1 MDSIKK
7 KMQSLAKETANAQA
21 RAEKWE
27 KEMEDTNRT
36 ADHFEEQV
44 RVLQK
49 KIQAAESQ
57 FDVCTEDLFNQTI
70 KMEEMEKKAGNAEGQ
85 VGDLARRLLLLEE
98 NAVKSEERLAGAVTN
113 LATASLTAD
122 RSIKDQHEL
131 SQVCTVLY
139 CTVLYCTYCSVLYC
153 TVLSQVC
160 AKKAENID
168 QLEQQLKDAQYNL
181 TESENKYETMARK
194 LKTMESEQE
203 RSVGLEQ
210 RDILFIPLL
219 QGDSESRGCGVQVC

>member
-1 MDSIKK
+1 M
-7 KMQSLAKETANAQA
+7 
-21 RAEKWE
+21 
-27 KEMEDTNRT
+27 
-36 ADHFEEQV
+36 
-44 RVLQK
+44 
-49 KIQAAESQ
+49 
-57 FDVCTEDLFNQTI
+57 
-70 KMEEMEKKAGNAEGQ
+70 
-85 VGDLARRLLLLEE
+85 
-98 NAVKSEERLAGAVTN
+98 
-113 LATASLTAD
+113 
-122 RSIKDQHEL
+122 
-131 SQVCTVLY
+131 
-139 CTVLYCTYCSVLYC
+139 
-153 TVLSQVC
+153 C